1 MNIKSEEL
9 FLREESRYK
18 QLLEDDRWKE
28 IRIQILK
35 RDGSKCVN
43 CSAKTNLQVHHKQY
57 HVCNTTGT
65 WNAPWEYHTKYL
77 VTLCVRCHK
86 AGHAKF
92 KIPVFGIKKSTANR
106 LQWHN
111 LILH

>member
-1 MNIKSEEL
+1 MIAKYEEL
-9 FLREESRYK
+9 QRQIEAKYK
-18 QLLEDDRWKE
+18 QLLDDARWKE
-28 IRIQILK
+28 VRIQILK

-43 CSAKTNLQVHHKQY
+43 CSAKPNLQVHHKQY
-57 HVCNTTGT
+57 HVCIATGT

-77 VTLCVRCHK
+77 VTLCIHCHK

-92 KIPVFGIKKSTANR
+92 KIPVFEIKKSTANR
-106 LQWHN
+106 LQWPN